1 MQSVGTRQTVSA
13 RFAASVAEVVNT
25 LIIKDSRQTKE
36 ALDLGCGLERQTV
49 IFGRHCR
56 PRNRP
61 RQGFQNL
68 WLQNMSHYLSS
79 TEKNFSAR
87 ESESD
92 ALQRLGIR
100 ETLLEAK
107 VWMLSR
113 SVHEMG
119 ARVCKAAQVDDHAGS
134 YCKDLVFMQRRPGS
148 AKRRGA

>member
-36 ALDLGCGLERQTV
+36 ALALDLGCGLERQTV

-113 SVHEMG
+113 
-119 ARVCKAAQVDDHAGS
+119 
-134 YCKDLVFMQRRPGS
+134 
-148 AKRRGA
+148 